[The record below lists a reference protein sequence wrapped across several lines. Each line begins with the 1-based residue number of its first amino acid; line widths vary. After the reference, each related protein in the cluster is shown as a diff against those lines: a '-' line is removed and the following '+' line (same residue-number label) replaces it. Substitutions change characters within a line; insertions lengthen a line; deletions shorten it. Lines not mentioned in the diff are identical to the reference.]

1 MSDQSA
7 LHLFEVAMTS
17 IDKLLL
23 QMCKDQEALVSAVHA
38 KLSGE
43 KLKRGQDYKSIRSRL
58 SHTATRFSDK
68 IDEVSD
74 LIDDLFD
81 KPTESE
87 IEFVCDDDQASESDP
102 DYSEGSAEFTEEEV
116 PEDIDEEERESI
128 DDEAD
133 YE

>member
-1 MSDQSA
+1 MSDLSA

-23 QMCKDQEALVSAVHA
+23 QMCKDHEALTSAVHA

-43 KLKRGQDYKSIRSRL
+43 KLKRGHDYKSIRSRL
-58 SHTATRFSDK
+58 SHAATRFSDK

-74 LIDDLFD
+74 LVDDLFD
-81 KPTESE
+81 KPTQSD
-87 IEFVCDDDQASESDP
+87 IEFVCRDDDASESDP

-116 PEDIDEEERESI
+116 PEYDEEEREEI
-128 DDEAD
+128 DEPD